1 MKGDNLRILL
11 VFTEYSQTNLGRNQS
26 PFCTKFKS
34 GVKKWVISVLGEKR
48 LPKWVVLLHVRLYTD
63 LL

>member
-26 PFCTKFKS
+26 PFCTKFDP
-34 GVKKWVISVLGEKR
+34 GVKKVGNFCLGRK
-48 LPKWVVLLHVRLYTD
+48 KAAKMGCFTKII
-63 LL
+63 

>member
-26 PFCTKFKS
+26 PFCTKFGP
-34 GVKKWVISVLGEKR
+34 GVKKVGHFCLGRK
-48 LPKWVVLLHVRLYTD
+48 KAAKIK
-63 LL
+63 